1 MFPAFLSSQFP
12 AKSRGQQINRFIRRP
27 GVMIEV
33 GFNADSYGWETCTV
47 ETCSQQVNHFS
58 VSHEMKVIL
67 LQACSLDTV
76 RNFLSVHDFGFAL
89 EFPKEPGRR
98 EVLWSDVR
106 YCREDRPASAR
117 ADCALWFGGEF
128 EQGGRALRQET
139 YVGDWIQQRPPPR

>member
-1 MFPAFLSSQFP
+1 MASRRLFDNPADMEPLLPEDRDGRLAELGFE
-12 AKSRGQQINRFIRRP
+12 FI
-27 GVMIEV
+27 M
-33 GFNADSYGWETCTV
+33 
-47 ETCSQQVNHFS
+47 
-58 VSHEMKVIL
+58 
-67 LQACSLDTV
+67 
-76 RNFLSVHDFGFAL
+76 NFLSVHDFGFAL